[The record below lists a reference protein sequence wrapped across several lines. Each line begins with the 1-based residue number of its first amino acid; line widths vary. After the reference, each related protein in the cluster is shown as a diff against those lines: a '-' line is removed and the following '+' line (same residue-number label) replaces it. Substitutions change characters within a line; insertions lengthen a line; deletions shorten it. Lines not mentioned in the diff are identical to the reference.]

1 MKSLKEF
8 FWFCSGASPELL
20 NRCPTE
26 NSKYTGIGAT
36 VLFTGIFAA
45 LSGGYALY
53 TVFDN
58 WVPAVIFGIIWGAM
72 IFNLDRYIVSS
83 MKKEGNI
90 WKEIRTAIPRLILA
104 TLLAFV
110 ISKPLELKMFED
122 EINGELVL
130 MEQALFKKQ
139 EDTIKARFAPSIAL
153 LNQEISGLKDEV
165 KDKEEIRDEL
175 RIIAQ
180 QEADGTGGS
189 MRRNLGPIYRV
200 KKTDADRADAELL
213 ALKAQN
219 DSLVA
224 SKQRDIEYL
233 QMAYSQE
240 IANLERERYDGLA
253 ARLHALGNLT
263 EKSRP
268 IYLANIF
275 IILLFIAIETAPVF
289 VKLIGSK
296 GPYDDL
302 LHTHEHGFDMY
313 RVEQTTK
320 YSYDTGER
328 ISNHTAPK
336 PEPKEKPKSEM
347 DPMSYYSRT

>member
-1 MKSLKEF
+1 MNSLKEF

-20 NRCPTE
+20 KRCPTE
-26 NSKYTGIGAT
+26 SSKYVGIGAT

-45 LSGGYALY
+45 IAGGYALY

-58 WVPAVIFGIIWGAM
+58 WLPAIIFGLIWGSM

-83 MKKEGNI
+83 MKKEGNW
-90 WKEIRTAIPRLILA
+90 WKEFRTAVPRILLA
-104 TLLAFV
+104 VLLAFV
-110 ISKPLELKMFED
+110 ISKPLELKMFER

-139 EDTIKARFAPSIAL
+139 EDTIKARFAPSIHL
-153 LNQEISGLKDEV
+153 LNQEIEQLKNEV
-165 KDKEEIRDEL
+165 TDKEKKRDEL

-200 KKTDADRADAELL
+200 KKQDADRVEQELTS
-213 ALKAQN
+213 LKSIN

-224 SKQRDIEYL
+224 DKQRDIEML
-233 QMAYSQE
+233 QAAYSQE
-240 IANLERERYDGLA
+240 IAGLKREKYDGLA
-253 ARLHALGNLT
+253 ARIDALGNLT
-263 EKSRP
+263 RKSEP
-268 IYLANIF
+268 IYWASIF
-275 IILLFIAIETAPVF
+275 ILLLFIAIETAPVF

-302 LHTHEHGFDMY
+302 LHTHEHGFDLY

-320 YSYDTGER
+320 SSHDTASR
-328 ISNHTAPK
+328 LMDHTSGDNEQPATS
-336 PEPKEKPKSEM
+336 KSE
-347 DPMSYYSRT
+347 PVTYVSRT

>member
-8 FWFCSGASPELL
+8 FWFCSGSSPELL
-20 NRCPTE
+20 HRCPTE
-26 NSKYTGIGAT
+26 RSKYTGIGAT

-45 LSGGYALY
+45 LAGGYALY

-58 WVPAVIFGIIWGAM
+58 WFPAVIFGLLWGAM

-83 MKKEGNI
+83 MKKEGNTL
-90 WKEIRTAIPRLILA
+90 KEIRTAIPRIILA
-104 TLLAFV
+104 VLLAFV
-110 ISKPLELKMFED
+110 ISKPLELKMFES

-130 MEQALFKKQ
+130 MEQALYKKQ
-139 EDTIKARFAPSIAL
+139 EDTIKARFVPSIQL
-153 LNQEISGLKDEV
+153 LTEEIKHLKDEIGA
-165 KDKEEIRDEL
+165 KEQNRDEL
-175 RIIAQ
+175 RRIAQ

-200 KKTDADRADAELL
+200 KKQDADRVDSELQ

-219 DSLVA
+219 DSLA
-224 SKQRDIEYL
+224 AEKQRDIEML
-233 QMAYSQE
+233 QLAYSQE
-240 IANLERERYDGLA
+240 IAGLNRERYDGLA

-268 IYLANIF
+268 IFLANIF

-320 YSYDTGER
+320 YSYDTGQR
-328 ISNHTAPK
+328 IAKHTD
-336 PEPKEKPKSEM
+336 PKETKKSVPEIE
-347 DPMSYYSRT
+347 PAAYVSRT

>member
-1 MKSLKEF
+1 MNSLKEF

-26 NSKYTGIGAT
+26 SSKYAGIGAT

-45 LSGGYALY
+45 LAGGYALY

-58 WVPAVIFGIIWGAM
+58 WVPAVIFGLIWGAM

-83 MKKEGNI
+83 MKKEGNW
-90 WKEIRTAIPRLILA
+90 WKEFRTAIPRLLLA
-104 TLLAFV
+104 VLLAFV
-110 ISKPLELKMFED
+110 ISKPLELKMFER

-139 EDTIKARFAPSIAL
+139 EDTIKARFVPSIHL
-153 LNQEISGLKDEV
+153 LDQEIELLKNEIT
-165 KDKEEIRDEL
+165 DKEKHRNEL

-200 KKTDADRADAELL
+200 KKLDADLADQELSSL
-213 ALKAQN
+213 RNKN
-219 DSLVA
+219 DSLV
-224 SKQRDIEYL
+224 SGKQRDIELL
-233 QMAYSQE
+233 QAAYSEE
-240 IANLERERYDGLA
+240 IAGLKREKYDGLA
-253 ARLHALGNLT
+253 SRIDALGNLVA
-263 EKSRP
+263 KSKP
-268 IYLANIF
+268 IYWANIF
-275 IILLFIAIETAPVF
+275 ILLLFIAIETAPVF

-302 LHTHEHGFDMY
+302 LHTHEHGFDLY

-320 YSYDTGER
+320 SSHDTASRLTKHTSPAKNEATADTELSYM
-328 ISNHTAPK
+328 N
-336 PEPKEKPKSEM
+336 
-347 DPMSYYSRT
+347 RT

>member
-1 MKSLKEF
+1 MKNIKEF

-45 LSGGYALY
+45 LAAGYALY
-53 TVFDN
+53 TVFDSYL
-58 WVPAVIFGIIWGAM
+58 PAIIFGAIWGAM

-83 MKKEGNI
+83 MRKEGNF
-90 WKEIRTAIPRLILA
+90 WKELRTAIPRLILA
-104 TLLAFV
+104 VLLAFV
-110 ISKPLELKMFED
+110 ISKPLELKMFES
-122 EINGELVL
+122 EINGELIL

-139 EDTIKARFAPSIAL
+139 EDTIKARFAPSIMI
-153 LNQEISGLKDEV
+153 LNEEVEGLKMEV
-165 KDKEEIRDEL
+165 TEKETVRNDL
-175 RIIAQ
+175 RSLAQ

-189 MRRNLGPIYRV
+189 MRRNLGPIYKV
-200 KKTDADRADAELL
+200 KKDDADRADAELL
-213 ALKAQN
+213 SLKAQN

-224 SKQRDIEYL
+224 DKQRNIEML
-233 QMAYSQE
+233 QMAYSEE
-240 IANLERERYDGLA
+240 IAGLNREKYDGLA
-253 ARLHALGNLT
+253 ARIDALGNLT
-263 EKSRP
+263 KKSKP
-268 IYLANIF
+268 IYWANIF

-289 VKLIGSK
+289 VKLIGGK

-302 LHTHEHGFDMY
+302 LNTHEHGFDMY

-328 ISNHTAPK
+328 ISKHTAPE
-336 PEPKEKPKSEM
+336 PEQEVTPDI
-347 DPMSYYSRT
+347 DPVAYVSRT